1 MSLRAPTLYRSSH
14 SSSSGWLRSGGHNKS
29 LECYMDRMLRC
40 PKQGFRFPYQTVLL
54 LIVRKNGAEGKDRD
68 KDDLKTLL
76 CPKAR
81 GKVAFSQ
88 QAELHGRNEGNL
100 NSDVIFPQGAPTG
113 EGTEGTADLTKG
125 VPNLHVQ
132 KTNKEQ
138 NRATKYHSMTF
149 LTPPSVQVA
158 SITKTRQ
165 EAGTN
170 MVASDHIL
178 RAKVGTTATRSS
190 IAYSGDV
197 CDTSHGH

>member
-1 MSLRAPTLYRSSH
+1 M
-14 SSSSGWLRSGGHNKS
+14 
-29 LECYMDRMLRC
+29 
-40 PKQGFRFPYQTVLL
+40 LL
-54 LIVRKNGAEGKDRD
+54 LIVRKNGAEGKNRD

-76 CPKAR
+76 CPTAP

-125 VPNLHVQ
+125 VPHLHVQ

-138 NRATKYHSMTF
+138 NRIATKYHSMTF

-158 SITKTRQ
+158 STTKTVP

-170 MVASDHIL
+170 
-178 RAKVGTTATRSS
+178 T
-190 IAYSGDV
+190 V
-197 CDTSHGH
+197 C